1 MTSSN
6 ELFLFQREKKL
17 IALMYVLG
25 KAVSRTDLQKLLF
38 LFCRQEPDM
47 AERRT
52 NSATYDFV
60 PYKYGAFSFT
70 SLHDL
75 GRLQIKRIIEIQGE
89 DWQLTTFGR
98 NLASTFVT
106 NRIKE
111 FSQRYERL
119 RGDKLIA
126 KTYQKHPFSAINSTI
141 IGRVLHNDPVT
152 RRRVREVTPTLSGG
166 GLFTIGY
173 QERSLEEYVNRL
185 IKNNIKLLFDVR
197 QNPVSRRYGFSKKVL
212 NNVCSRL
219 GIEYQHLR
227 ELGIET
233 HLRDGIHEKQTYD
246 AVFEHYRNFTLPERQ
261 DKIQVINKQ
270 LLKGNRIALTCFER
284 NHEQCHRSILS
295 DYIKDNLSECKV
307 YHI

>member
-1 MTSSN
+1 
-6 ELFLFQREKKL
+6 
-17 IALMYVLG
+17 MYVLG
-25 KAVSRTDLQKLLF
+25 KPVSRTDLQKLLF
-38 LFCRQEPDM
+38 LFCSQEPDT

-52 NSATYDFV
+52 NSATYNFV

-75 GRLQIKRIIEIQGE
+75 GRLQVKRIIKIQDE
-89 DWQLTTFGR
+89 EWRLTTVGR
-98 NLASTFVT
+98 DIASTFVT
-106 NRIKE
+106 NRITE
-111 FSQRYERL
+111 FSQRYEWL

-126 KTYQKHPFSAINSTI
+126 KTYRERPFSAINSEI
-141 IGRVLHNDPVT
+141 IDRVLLNDPVT
-152 RRRVREVTPTLSGG
+152 RRRIRAATPTQSGG
-166 GLFTIGY
+166 RLFTIGY
-173 QERSLEEYVNRL
+173 QERSLEEYVNKL
-185 IKNNIKLLFDVR
+185 VKNNVKLLFDVR

-212 NNVCSRL
+212 SNVCSRL

-233 HLRDGIHEKQTYD
+233 HLRDGIHEKQNYTT
-246 AVFEHYRNFTLPERQ
+246 VFKHYRNVTLPKRH
-261 DKIQVINKQ
+261 DKIQVINEQ

-295 DYIKDNLSECKV
+295 DYIKDNLGECKV